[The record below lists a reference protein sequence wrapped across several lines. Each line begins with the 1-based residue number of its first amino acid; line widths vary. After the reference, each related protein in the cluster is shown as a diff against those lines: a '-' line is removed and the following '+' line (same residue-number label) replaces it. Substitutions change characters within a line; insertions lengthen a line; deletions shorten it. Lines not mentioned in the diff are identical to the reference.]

1 MAALYFAYG
10 SNMHPGRLRT
20 RLGSAF
26 AIDTARLIDYRLAF
40 HKRGADGSAKG
51 DVVPAVGEE
60 VWGVL
65 YRLHPHDAVMLDQI
79 EGPGYSRCSVVVESS
94 TADGQVEAFAYRARA
109 TAIALG
115 LQPFSWYL
123 DFLREG
129 ARHHGL
135 PRLYTAALEE
145 IPVIS
150 DPDPVRHRR
159 ARLLLESA

>member
-1 MAALYFAYG
+1 MALLYFAYG

-26 AIDTARLIDYRLAF
+26 AVDTARLTDYRLVF
-40 HKRGADGSAKG
+40 HKRGADGSGKG
-51 DVVPAVGEE
+51 DITPATGEE

-65 YRLHPHDAVMLDQI
+65 YRLHPRDAAMLDQI
-79 EGPGYSRCSVVVESS
+79 EGRGYERCSVIVKGV
-94 TADGQVEAFAYRARA
+94 AAGGQIQAFAYRACKN
-109 TAIALG
+109 AIALD

-135 PRLYTAALEE
+135 PKHYAEALSET
-145 IPVIS
+145 PVIS
-150 DPDPVRHRR
+150 DPDSTRHRR

>member
-1 MAALYFAYG
+1 MAVLYFAYG

-26 AIDTARLIDYRLAF
+26 AVDTARLIDYRLVF

-51 DVVPAVGEE
+51 DIVPAVGEE

-65 YRLHPHDAVMLDQI
+65 YRLHPRDAAVLDQI
-79 EGPGYSRCSVVVESS
+79 EGRGYTRYRVAVENS
-94 TADGQVEAFAYRARA
+94 TADRQVEAFAYRACA

-135 PRLYTAALEE
+135 PRRYAAALAE
-145 IPVIS
+145 IPVIA